1 MKFAGSRASAAKS
14 CATYGKRRR
23 GDPPGR
29 PYIQQEKEMS
39 RVGKSPIQIPVGV
52 DVKIQG
58 TLVSVKGPKG
68 ELRWNIPAGV
78 GLSMKDKVLLVTRDD
93 ESKQLKALHG
103 TARNIIA
110 NMVTGTSS
118 GYSKVLDI
126 TGVGYRAQVQGK
138 KIVFTLGYSHPVEF
152 HLPEGIKAEV
162 DKKQTQITLQGFDKH
177 LLGQVAANIRGLKTP
192 DIYKG
197 KGIRYTNEFIKL
209 KVGKAGKK

>member
-1 MKFAGSRASAAKS
+1 
-14 CATYGKRRR
+14 
-23 GDPPGR
+23 
-29 PYIQQEKEMS
+29 MS
-39 RVGKSPIQIPVGV
+39 RVGRSPIQIPGGV

-58 TLVSVKGPKG
+58 DLVSVKGPKG
-68 ELRWNIPAGV
+68 ELKWNIPAGISV
-78 GLSMKDKVLLVTRDD
+78 SMKDRSLTVARPADTKP
-93 ESKQLKALHG
+93 LKALHG
-103 TARNIIA
+103 TVRNTIA
-110 NMVTGTSS
+110 NMVTGTST

-152 HLPEGIKAEV
+152 HLPEGISAEV
-162 DKKQTQITLQGFDKH
+162 DKKQTQITLQGINKH
-177 LLGQVAANIRGLKTP
+177 LLGQVAANIRGLRSP